1 MPKPLDQAAPSKVNT
16 LRRQPHH
23 MLPLIITGELGR
35 LLGMTKA
42 AAISAIGDVDRSA
55 EFLAGGVRA
64 WLAGALRE
72 SRSARAFNGRELTCQ
87 T

>member
-1 MPKPLDQAAPSKVNT
+1 MPKPLDQAVPSKVNT

-42 AAISAIGDVDRSA
+42 ATMSVVGDANGNA
-55 EFLAGGVRA
+55 EFLAGKVRCG
-64 WLAGALRE
+64 WRG
-72 SRSARAFNGRELTCQ
+72 
-87 T
+87 

>member
-1 MPKPLDQAAPSKVNT
+1 MPKPRRQAAPSKVNT

-42 AAISAIGDVDRSA
+42 AAISAVRDVDRSA

-64 WLAGALRE
+64 WLAEGYE
-72 SRSARAFNGRELTCQ
+72 KARVRELSR
-87 T
+87 